1 MTYKIS
7 ARHPGRAVTYTAD
20 TEEAALAKWDEL
32 TADGVPF
39 EMTDADGV
47 VVDDLDLE
55 ERIDARGDGEPPTTT
70 ESG

>member
-1 MTYKIS
+1 MAYKIS

-39 EMTDADGV
+39 EMTDADGA

-55 ERIDARGDGEPPTTT
+55 ERIDARGDGEPPPP
-70 ESG
+70 EAG

>member
-1 MTYKIS
+1 MAYKIS

-32 TADGVPF
+32 IADGVPF

-55 ERIDARGDGEPPTTT
+55 ERIDAKGDSEPPPAV
-70 ESG
+70 